1 LKKKLSWPIENMVQ
15 VNEME
20 EKAQVNL
27 EYLLIIAGAVVIA
40 TAVGL
45 FIKQSASSVT
55 RSAQEQAAEG

>member
-1 LKKKLSWPIENMVQ
+1 
-15 VNEME
+15 ME

-55 RSAQEQAAEG
+55 RSAQEKSAQG